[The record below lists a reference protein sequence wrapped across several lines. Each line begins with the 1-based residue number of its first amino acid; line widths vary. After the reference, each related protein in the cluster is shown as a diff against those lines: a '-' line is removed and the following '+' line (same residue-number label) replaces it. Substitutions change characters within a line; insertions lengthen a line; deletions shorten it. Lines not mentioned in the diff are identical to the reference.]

1 MAPDRLALALRRRSP
16 WEAMDLGFAMTRQW
30 ARPVW
35 GAWCAV
41 YLPAALALHLAFY
54 ERPWLAMLVLWWAKP
69 FFDRVV
75 LYVLGAAVFGE
86 PPSVR
91 QTLAALPQCLSPGLL
106 AGLTFYRFDLA
117 RSFNLP
123 VWQLERLAGAPAR
136 ARARVLHPRARGHAV
151 MLTVLCANL
160 EVVALLALAGLV
172 SFLAPGPFDLEAG
185 WSLLFP
191 DSSSAKGWQEWANAA
206 IYVIAVSVI
215 EPIYVAA
222 GFALYLNRRT
232 QLEAWDVELALR
244 RVSMKAAAAR
254 AAVVAAV
261 IAVLACAG
269 FPGDANAQAAAPRE
283 AIREVLKDKAFDQTR
298 ETREW
303 RYTGRG
309 LGRDVVEEKK
319 DARGGMGLWENF
331 GIFMAEL
338 MRAALWIAAGGA
350 LLWLAVQIARRF
362 GGWEGFG
369 RAGRKP
375 PAIVFGLD
383 IRPESL
389 PDDVAGVAAE
399 LARAGRLREALSLLY
414 RGAISAL
421 VHGGGL
427 EIEPGVTEEECARR
441 VARLAAQE
449 RSRYFA
455 ELVLAWQT
463 VAYGQRAVGRERAV
477 ALCEAWRSHFS
488 GARQ

>member
-1 MAPDRLALALRRRSP
+1 
-16 WEAMDLGFAMTRQW
+16 MDLGFAMARRW

-35 GAWCAV
+35 GAWFAV
-41 YLPAALALHLAFY
+41 YLPAALVLHLALY

-75 LYVLGAAVFGE
+75 LHVLGAAVFGE

-123 VWQLERLAGAPAR
+123 VWQLERLAGAAAR

-191 DSSSAKGWQEWANAA
+191 DSNAAKGWQEWANAA

-215 EPIYVAA
+215 EPIYVAS

-254 AAVVAAV
+254 AAAVVAVVSA
-261 IAVLACAG
+261 LACAG
-269 FPGDANAQAAAPRE
+269 FPGDAAAQATAPRE
-283 AIREVLKDKAFDQTR
+283 AVREVLKDKAFDQTR

-309 LGRDVVEEKK
+309 LGRDVIEEKK
-319 DARGGMGLWENF
+319 KGARGGMSFWENF

-350 LLWLAVQIARRF
+350 LLWLVVQIARRF
-362 GGWEGFG
+362 SGWEGFG
-369 RAGRKP
+369 RAGRRP

-389 PDDVAGVAAE
+389 PGDVAGVAAG

-441 VARLAAQE
+441 VARLAARE
-449 RSRYFA
+449 RSRYFG
-455 ELVLAWQT
+455 ELVTAWQA
-463 VAYGQRAVGRERAV
+463 VAYGQRALEPAAAV
-477 ALCEAWRSHFS
+477 ALCEAWRAHFAA
-488 GARQ
+488 ART